1 MGKSTKIYF
10 AITDKA
16 SPALATIGDKTKAL
30 NKETQELAQSYA
42 AMQKANES
50 LIKRQTELQ
59 AALKSAKEET
69 NAAKKA
75 FDELGD
81 AATQDAYTQA
91 KIKQQ
96 ELASEL
102 SHTGTAIKE
111 NERIYKQYMETVR
124 KSTLSGS
131 DGSGSG
137 GINIGIGLIQGQ
149 VGQMLASS
157 IGGYAESLVTSAL
170 GVPTAS
176 LVSGTVSNAISGAT
190 AGSTFGIAGTLIGG
204 TVGALSGLLSGYN
217 NVKQEKDSVFID
229 YYNSLF
235 DDVNEETEEMI
246 SSGSSTAGS
255 REQTRKAF
263 EKRFGSETMAD
274 RYLEQVEEMA
284 ASTNYSYDEITGY
297 AKQLLNTYKPQE
309 VFDVLQSLS
318 DATAGLSLSSS
329 DVSTMIS
336 GLSRMRTTGKATTEY
351 LNYFSERGVDVYTAL
366 AEALGTDKSGIAD
379 MISKGEIGGEYAAEA
394 ILDYINS
401 QYGGL
406 SEELMST
413 YNAMADNLEDI
424 MTTIEAAGGEGYNE
438 MRKSGLAAESDAYS
452 GKLGEALQE
461 ANRIAGENKAYLENL
476 AEQYEIEALS
486 AVLMGEETTLFT
498 PIDQEKLSEMATAYQ
513 EAAAEYEA
521 GDQAAGLRM
530 ESLTEQARALAT
542 AAYES
547 SEEYQALNDTEIDQI
562 AAIRENT
569 KGLAAATYA
578 YTLGVEKS
586 KGASAADRQN
596 GVYDDDGYVETF
608 MADDG
613 SIDFRYISS
622 DGTWTDSDGNWHSNA
637 VGLDRVPYDNFP
649 TLLHEGE
656 RVLTASEARAQ
667 DNAGGGGIRIIISG
681 NSFTGST
688 EEMAGQLAEILA
700 RELERAAVAAVR

>member
-1 MGKSTKIYF
+1 MGKSTNIYF
-10 AITDKA
+10 AITDKGTPTLA
-16 SPALATIGDKTKAL
+16 SISDKTKAL
-30 NKETQELAQSYA
+30 DKETQDLTNRYA
-42 AMQKANES
+42 AMKKGNET

-59 AALKSAKEET
+59 AALKSAREET
-69 NAAKKA
+69 ARAKKA

-81 AATQDAYTQA
+81 AATQDAYNKA

-102 SHTGTAIKE
+102 SQTGKAIKE
-111 NERIYKQYMETVR
+111 NQVIYKQYMEELR
-124 KSTLSGS
+124 KGALGSSYSGS
-131 DGSGSG
+131 KISM
-137 GINIGIGLIQGQ
+137 GIGLISGQ
-149 VGQMLASS
+149 VGQLLSSS
-157 IGGYAESLVTSAL
+157 IGGIAESYLTSAL

-176 LVSGTVSNAISGAT
+176 LASGTLSSAITGAV
-190 AGSTFGIAGTLIGG
+190 AGSTFGIYGTLIGG
-204 TVGALSGLLSGYN
+204 LAGAISGLISGAGEIN
-217 NVKQEKDSVFID
+217 QEKDSAFID
-229 YYNSLF
+229 YYNSLYE
-235 DDVNEETEEMI
+235 DVNEETEEMI
-246 SSGSSTAGS
+246 SSGSTTAGS

-263 EKRFGSETMAD
+263 MKRLGSETMAD
-274 RYLEQVEEMA
+274 RYLAQVEEMA

-297 AKQLLNTYKPQE
+297 AKLLLNTYKPQE

-329 DVSTMIS
+329 DISTMIS
-336 GLSRMRTTGKATTEY
+336 GLSRMRTTGKTTTEY
-351 LNYFSERGVDVYTAL
+351 LNYFSERGIDVYSAL
-366 AEALGTDKSGIAD
+366 AEALGVDKSGIAD
-379 MISKGEIGGEYAAEA
+379 MVSKGEIGGEYAAEA

-413 YNAMADNLEDI
+413 YDAMTDNLEDI

-438 MRKSGLAAESDAYS
+438 MRKSGLSAETEAYS
-452 GKLGEALQE
+452 GALGEALKE
-461 ANRIAGENKAYLENL
+461 ANRIAGENKAYLDNL

-486 AVLMGEETTLFT
+486 AVLMGGETTLFT
-498 PIDQEKLSEMATAYQ
+498 PDDQAKLSEMAAAYQ
-513 EAAAEYEA
+513 EATAEYDA
-521 GDQAAGLRM
+521 GNQEAGLRM

-547 SEEYQALNDTEIDQI
+547 SEQYMALNDTELDQI
-562 AAIRENT
+562 AAIRANT
-569 KGLAAATYA
+569 KGLEAATYA

-586 KGASAADRQN
+586 KGQSA
-596 GVYDDDGYVETF
+596 YDDDGASIETF
-608 MADDG
+608 MTDDG
-613 SIDFRYISS
+613 AIDFRYMYS
-622 DGTWTDSDGNWHSNA
+622 DGSWMDSDGNWHSNA

-649 TLLHEGE
+649 ALLHEGE

-700 RELERAAVAAVR
+700 RELERAAVTAVK